1 MARTKKGRVSRF
13 RGITK
18 RNPGIEHHGKS
29 IIEIDCCDAT
39 QIQKLKQ
46 CLDRDENDNLSN
58 QFIMSNDETPVK
70 IDEANKKPFKR
81 APHNKKKEVKKIDF
95 DVVNSD
101 EGHQPKANKRKRGK
115 KEEARVHPELEV
127 YLEAEKNRLE
137 TILVDAADYE
147 LKCEDVPREK
157 RQYLE
162 PANQTS
168 TCTTI
173 AEMSSRDLFWEDS
186 PLVGHQSQ
194 VKKSRWKPP
203 PTPPMDI
210 QQQKEQSPPSPL
222 QQSPTVPTAMSP
234 VASPQQRQSMLTAAS
249 SVASSP
255 SPSPPPPPL
264 NMCQKINEDSSK
276 MDQEELG
283 FALEF
288 YAKNESKYPNEN
300 IGCFSQNTP
309 FFAQNPTL
317 ATRHQPPPRPPPVTN
332 NVIHSM
338 NDFGS
343 QQQQAIMAYSPVVDT
358 HPFVPSPPQRFLGAS
373 LGGGVQ
379 PPSKP
384 SIAHQS
390 QVMNSRGKPPPPPT
404 PPTVI
409 QQQKEQSP
417 PAPPQQRPPLP
428 TAACSVASLQQRQS
442 VLTVASSVASPPPP
456 PPLFQSKT
464 SLSDN
469 SLPSTSTESKT
480 SSVDPTMFSKPSIA
494 HQSQVMNSRGKPP
507 PPPTPPTVI
516 HQQKEQI
523 PPVSTAASSVASP
536 QQIQS
541 VLTTASLVASPPPP
555 PPLFQSKPTLPDN
568 SLPSTSTESKTS
580 SVDPTNNKRS
590 DLLQQIQ
597 QGTKLKK
604 VGPPSTER
612 TPVPTNAPTLRD
624 NMMEQIKQGTT
635 LKHVDQSD
643 VENSRCSAGGSV
655 QEIGMLTGALAIALE
670 EQSRHAMCSIEN
682 SALASPTPS
691 TSMSSTTF
699 STSALSPLKLQFKS
713 LDKAL
718 PTNSWESELDAF
730 LELCGQSAVFS
741 WNEFEDS
748 TCSFDKWSKIGEGA
762 FGEVFKGLLENA
774 FIALKVIPFA
784 VNEEQCSKLVNG
796 DYLKPAKFI
805 FNELFITNELTKL
818 SEDTGSGFVTPSFTQ
833 LRMSKIVRGCFPCK
847 LLKAW
852 DAFKKAKPELSENER
867 PDIYAD
873 EGLHF
878 VVIGLSYGGKDLEA
892 YTIKNGRECYSIFHQ
907 IALSLAIAEDVLEFE
922 HRDLHAGNILV
933 EQCPANE
940 KIRYMY
946 RGEQIDVVSNGVRA
960 SIIDFSISRLKKKGV
975 LFFVDLSQDTGLF
988 EQNGVSDG
996 GDYQYDVYRMMKAA
1010 VSENWASFWPQT
1022 NVFWMGYA
1030 AKKLFNNR
1038 FIRAKR
1044 KEAIENLFSN
1054 FENNFETIHD
1064 FIVHPNFLSVF
1075 TEFTSE

>member
-46 CLDRDENDNLSN
+46 CLNRDENDNLSN

-115 KEEARVHPELEV
+115 KEEPKVHPELEV

-147 LKCEDVPREK
+147 LKYEDVPREK

-194 VKKSRWKPP
+194 VKKSRRKPP
-203 PTPPMDI
+203 PTVI

-222 QQSPTVPTAMSP
+222 QQSPTVPTA
-234 VASPQQRQSMLTAAS
+234 AS
-249 SVASSP
+249 SVASP
-255 SPSPPPPPL
+255 
-264 NMCQKINEDSSK
+264 
-276 MDQEELG
+276 
-283 FALEF
+283 
-288 YAKNESKYPNEN
+288 
-300 IGCFSQNTP
+300 
-309 FFAQNPTL
+309 
-317 ATRHQPPPRPPPVTN
+317 
-332 NVIHSM
+332 
-338 NDFGS
+338 
-343 QQQQAIMAYSPVVDT
+343 
-358 HPFVPSPPQRFLGAS
+358 
-373 LGGGVQ
+373 
-379 PPSKP
+379 
-384 SIAHQS
+384 
-390 QVMNSRGKPPPPPT
+390 
-404 PPTVI
+404 
-409 QQQKEQSP
+409 
-417 PAPPQQRPPLP
+417 
-428 TAACSVASLQQRQS
+428 QQRQS

-456 PPLFQSKT
+456 PPLFQSKP
-464 SLSDN
+464 SLPDN

-480 SSVDPTMFSKPSIA
+480 SSVDPTMPSKPSIA

-507 PPPTPPTVI
+507 QTPPTVI
-516 HQQKEQI
+516 HQQKEQT

-541 VLTTASLVASPPPP
+541 VLTTASLVASLPPP
-555 PPLFQSKPTLPDN
+555 PPLFLSKPSLPDN
-568 SLPSTSTESKTS
+568 SLPSTSTELKTS

-635 LKHVDQSD
+635 PKHVDQSD
-643 VENSRCSAGGSV
+643 VENSRCSAGGNV
-655 QEIGMLTGALAIALE
+655 QEIGVLTGALAIALE
-670 EQSRHAMCSIEN
+670 EQSRHAMYSIEN

-718 PTNSWESELDAF
+718 STNSWESELDAF

-1022 NVFWMGYA
+1022 NVYWMGYA

-1044 KEAIENLFSN
+1044 KEAIEKLFSN